1 MSFLEVNNYKKKFG
15 DNEVLKGIS
24 FTLEKGEVLAIIGSS
39 GGGKTTLLRCLNFL
53 EIPDEGSLSLSGE
66 RLFDAADKKQTKERE
81 IRQKRLHFGLVFQSF
96 NLFPQYT
103 VYKNVALAQMLLAK
117 REFRRI
123 KSEFAAEARAL
134 PKEERAAKRAEQ
146 KKVLADIKNGQ
157 KARIAEKTESLL
169 VRVGLSEKRNAYPY
183 ELSGGQQQRV
193 AIARALIARPQ
204 LVFADEPTGNLDSVS
219 SAEVLSFL
227 RRSVNELG
235 QTIIMVTHDAVAASY
250 ADRAIVFAD
259 GRIVADETDPTAE
272 RMNQLL
278 MQERERATRQS
289 LAPAGAQSPHA
300 GAGVPLPPQSA
311 RNTRA
316 GAHAATAG
324 RHRR

>member
-134 PKEERAAKRAEQ
+134 PKEDRAAKRAEQ

-193 AIARALIARPQ
+193 AIARALALNPDI
-204 LVFADEPTGNLDSVS
+204 LCFDEPTSALDPELTG
-219 SAEVLSFL
+219 EVLKVIKSL
-227 RRSVNELG
+227 KSADSTMIV
-235 QTIIMVTHDAVAASY
+235 VTHEMEFARNVA
-250 ADRAIVFAD
+250 DHVIFMAD
-259 GRIVADETDPTAE
+259 GVIEEEGTPEEVF
-272 RMNQLL
+272 
-278 MQERERATRQS
+278 
-289 LAPAGAQSPHA
+289 GSPK
-300 GAGVPLPPQSA
+300 SEK
-311 RNTRA
+311 TRA
-316 GAHAATAG
+316 FLSKSLEEI
-324 RHRR
+324 